1 MRRTLVDLL
10 IKDENVNYKVR
21 EIKSCDLNEFAEEFV
36 EKNREGLQ
44 EANFI
49 VFYNY
54 LILKRENFLERLGYI
69 KYIFKYFLFV

>member
-10 IKDENVNYKVR
+10 IKDKNVNYKVHPR
-21 EIKSCDLNEFAEEFV
+21 ELESCDLEEFAEEFV
-36 EKNREGLQ
+36 EKNREELQ

-54 LILKRENFLERLGYI
+54 LILEREKFLERLGYV
-69 KYIFKYFLFV
+69 KYK